1 MVVRLKRTQKGE
13 RFRVSFVKFNLDAA
27 RVNAG
32 LSQKEAA
39 DSLGISNKTLCS
51 WENYLTFPGA
61 DMIPKICE
69 LYGIP
74 YDQINFAKRFA

>member
-1 MVVRLKRTQKGE
+1 ME
-13 RFRVSFVKFNLDAA
+13 AVKFTLAAA

-39 DSLGISNKTLCS
+39 EKLEISNKTLCK
-51 WENYLTFPGA
+51 WENYESYPGA
-61 DMIPKICE
+61 NMIPKICD

-74 YDQINFAKRFA
+74 YDQICFTHKSA

>member
-1 MVVRLKRTQKGE
+1 ME
-13 RFRVSFVKFNLDAA
+13 FVKFSLAAA

-39 DSLGISNKTLCS
+39 DKLQISNKTLCS
-51 WENYLTFPGA
+51 YENYQTYPGA
-61 DMIPKICE
+61 DMVQKICD

-74 YDQINFAKRFA
+74 YDQINFAQQSA

>member
-1 MVVRLKRTQKGE
+1 ME
-13 RFRVSFVKFNLDAA
+13 FVKITLAAA

-39 DSLGISNKTLCS
+39 TALGISNKTLCS
-51 WENYLTFPGA
+51 WENYQTFPGS

-69 LYGIP
+69 LYSIP
-74 YDQINFAKRFA
+74 YDQITFAHKSA

>member
-1 MVVRLKRTQKGE
+1 ME
-13 RFRVSFVKFNLDAA
+13 FVKFSLAAA

-39 DSLGISNKTLCS
+39 EKLGISNKTLCS
-51 WENYLTFPGA
+51 WENYQTYPSA
-61 DMIPKICE
+61 DMVPKICE

-74 YDQINFAKRFA
+74 YDQINFAQQSA

>member
-1 MVVRLKRTQKGE
+1 ME
-13 RFRVSFVKFNLDAA
+13 FVKFSLAAA

-39 DSLGISNKTLCS
+39 DKLQISNKTLCS
-51 WENYLTFPGA
+51 WENYLTYPSA
-61 DMIPKICE
+61 DIVPKICE

-74 YDQINFAKRFA
+74 YDQINFAQQSA

>member
-1 MVVRLKRTQKGE
+1 MEKT
-13 RFRVSFVKFNLDAA
+13 KFTLAAA

-39 DSLGISNKTLCS
+39 IALKISNKTLS
-51 WENYLTFPGA
+51 KWENYQAYPGVDVA
-61 DMIPKICE
+61 PKISE

-74 YDQINFAKRFA
+74 YDMINFTPTSA

>member
-1 MVVRLKRTQKGE
+1 ME
-13 RFRVSFVKFNLDAA
+13 IVKFSLAAA

-39 DSLGISNKTLCS
+39 EKLGISNKTLCS
-51 WENYLTFPGA
+51 WENYQTYPSA
-61 DMIPKICE
+61 DMVPKICE

-74 YDQINFAKRFA
+74 YDQINFAQQSA

>member
-1 MVVRLKRTQKGE
+1 ME
-13 RFRVSFVKFNLDAA
+13 IVKFTLASA

-32 LSQKEAA
+32 LSQKTAA
-39 DSLGISNKTLCS
+39 EKLGISNKTLCK
-51 WENYLTFPGA
+51 WEKYESYPGA

-74 YDQINFAKRFA
+74 YDQINFAQKSA

>member
-1 MVVRLKRTQKGE
+1 ME
-13 RFRVSFVKFNLDAA
+13 IVKFSLAAA

-39 DSLGISNKTLCS
+39 EKLGISNKTLCS
-51 WENYLTFPGA
+51 WENYLTYPSA
-61 DMIPKICE
+61 DIVPKICE

-74 YDQINFAKRFA
+74 YDQINFAQQSA

>member
-1 MVVRLKRTQKGE
+1 MPI
-13 RFRVSFVKFNLDAA
+13 VKFTLAAA

-39 DSLGISNKTLCS
+39 QKLGISNKTLCS
-51 WENYLTFPGA
+51 WENYASFPGA
-61 DMIPKICE
+61 DMIPVICN

-74 YDQINFAKRFA
+74 YDQINFAHKSA

>member
-1 MVVRLKRTQKGE
+1 ME
-13 RFRVSFVKFNLDAA
+13 IVKFTLAAA

-39 DSLGISNKTLCS
+39 KKLGISNKTLCK
-51 WENYLTFPGA
+51 WENYTSFPSA
-61 DMIPKICE
+61 DMIPVICS

-74 YDQINFAKRFA
+74 YDQINFAHKSALSGRKGC

>member
-1 MVVRLKRTQKGE
+1 MKI
-13 RFRVSFVKFNLDAA
+13 VKFSLAAA

-39 DSLGISNKTLCS
+39 EKLGISNKTLCS
-51 WENYLTFPGA
+51 WENYLTYPSA
-61 DMIPKICE
+61 DIVPKICE

-74 YDQINFAKRFA
+74 YDQINFAQQSA

>member
-1 MVVRLKRTQKGE
+1 MEL
-13 RFRVSFVKFNLDAA
+13 VKFTLAAA

-32 LSQKEAA
+32 LSQKEA
-39 DSLGISNKTLCS
+39 SEKLGISNKTLCK
-51 WENYLTFPGA
+51 WENYESYPGA

-74 YDQINFAKRFA
+74 YDQICFAPKSA